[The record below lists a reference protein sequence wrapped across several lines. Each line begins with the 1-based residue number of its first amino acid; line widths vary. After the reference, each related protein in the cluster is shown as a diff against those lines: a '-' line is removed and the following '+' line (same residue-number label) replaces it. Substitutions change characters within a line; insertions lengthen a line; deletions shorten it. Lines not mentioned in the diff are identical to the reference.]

1 MPSLWVEPVE
11 KCGIIQAVRGIKIA
25 SFKSMGVDMK
35 ICVFG
40 AGYVGL
46 VAAACFAESGNTVI
60 TVDID
65 ETRIEALKQGII
77 PIYEPGLKE
86 LVVRNHAEG
95 RLSFTTDVE
104 SAVKSSLINFIAVGT
119 PPGEDGSAD
128 LQYVLAVGRSI
139 GKHMQGYRII
149 VDKSTV
155 PVGTADKVRAAVQ
168 EELNS
173 RGVSYEFDVV
183 SNPEFLKEGAA
194 IDDFMKPDRVVIGT
208 DNVRTAEIMKELY
221 EPFMRKQNRMIV
233 MDIRSAE
240 MTKYAANA
248 MLATRISF
256 MNQIAGLCELMN
268 ADVAAVREGIGSDS
282 RIGYDFLF
290 PGPGYGGSCFPK
302 DVKALIRTAEECGY
316 GMLLLDA
323 VEEVNELQK
332 QVLATKV
339 VNLLG
344 EKDADKPLAG
354 RIVACW
360 GLSFKPRTDDMR
372 EAPSI
377 SIIQELLK
385 NGATVRAHDPEAI
398 NEARKVFA
406 DRITYSTNQYEI
418 LAGADALVIITDWNE
433 YRNPDFE
440 RMKAELKVP
449 VVVDGRNLYKPDRM
463 TLAGFRYIPLG
474 RNGSGISAGGR

>member
-1 MPSLWVEPVE
+1 
-11 KCGIIQAVRGIKIA
+11 
-25 SFKSMGVDMK
+25 MK
-35 ICVFG
+35 ICIFG

-46 VAAACFAESGNTVI
+46 VAAACFAESGNSVI
-60 TVDID
+60 AVDVD
-65 ETRIEALKQGII
+65 EARIEGLKQGII

-86 LVVRNHAEG
+86 MVLRNQAEG
-95 RLSFTTDVE
+95 RLSFSTDAV
-104 SAVKSSLINFIAVGT
+104 SAVQSSLVSFIAVGT

-128 LQYVLAVGRSI
+128 LKYVLGVAREIGRAMS
-139 GKHMQGYRII
+139 GYKII

-168 EELNS
+168 EELTL
-173 RGVSYEFDVV
+173 RGVNLEFDVV

-221 EPFMRKQNRMIV
+221 DPFMRKQNRMIV

-256 MNQIAGLCELMN
+256 MNQIAGLCERMG

-302 DVKALIRTAEECGY
+302 DVKALIRTAEECNY
-316 GMLLLDA
+316 DFLLLKA
-323 VEEVNELQK
+323 VEDVNERQK
-332 QVLATKV
+332 KVLADKLIK
-339 VNLLG
+339 LLG
-344 EKDADKPLAG
+344 SSDEELPLTG
-354 RIVACW
+354 RTIACW

-372 EAPSI
+372 EAPAI
-377 SIIQELLK
+377 TIIERLLAA
-385 NGATVRAHDPEAI
+385 GATVRAHDPEAI
-398 NEARKVFA
+398 KEASKVFG
-406 DRITYSTNQYEI
+406 DRIEYSHNQYDI
-418 LAGADALVIITDWNE
+418 LASADALAIITDWSE
-433 YRNPDFE
+433 YRNPDFD
-440 RMKAELKVP
+440 RIQGALKNP
-449 VVVDGRNLYKPDRM
+449 VIVDSRNLYKPDRM
-463 TLAGFRYIPLG
+463 AAAGFTYIPLG
-474 RNGSGISAGGR
+474 RCGGTVCKGVN

>member
-1 MPSLWVEPVE
+1 
-11 KCGIIQAVRGIKIA
+11 
-25 SFKSMGVDMK
+25 MK

-46 VAAACFAESGNTVI
+46 VAAACFAESGNSVI
-60 TVDID
+60 TVDVD
-65 ETRIEALKQGII
+65 EAKIEGLRQGII

-86 LVVRNHAEG
+86 LVIRNQSEG

-104 SAVKSSLINFIAVGT
+104 AAVQASLINFVAVGT

-139 GKHMQGYRII
+139 GRHMQGYKIV

-155 PVGTADKVRAAVQ
+155 PVGTADKVRAAIQ
-168 EELNS
+168 EELAG
-173 RGVSYEFDVV
+173 RGATYEFDVV
-183 SNPEFLKEGAA
+183 SNSEFLKEGAA

-256 MNQIAGLCELMN
+256 MNQIANLCELMN
-268 ADVAAVREGIGSDS
+268 ADVMAVREGIGSDS

-290 PGPGYGGSCFPK
+290 PGVGYGGSCFPK
-302 DVKALIRTAEECGY
+302 DVKALTRTADECDY
-316 GMLLLDA
+316 DFLLLRA

-332 QVLATKV
+332 QVLSTKV
-339 VNLLG
+339 AHLLG
-344 EKDADKPLAG
+344 SP
-354 RIVACW
+354 
-360 GLSFKPRTDDMR
+360 
-372 EAPSI
+372 
-377 SIIQELLK
+377 
-385 NGATVRAHDPEAI
+385 
-398 NEARKVFA
+398 
-406 DRITYSTNQYEI
+406 
-418 LAGADALVIITDWNE
+418 
-433 YRNPDFE
+433 
-440 RMKAELKVP
+440 
-449 VVVDGRNLYKPDRM
+449 
-463 TLAGFRYIPLG
+463 
-474 RNGSGISAGGR
+474 

>member
-1 MPSLWVEPVE
+1 MRIS
-11 KCGIIQAVRGIKIA
+11 
-25 SFKSMGVDMK
+25 
-35 ICVFG
+35 VFG

-46 VAAACFAESGNTVI
+46 VAAACFAESGNAVI
-60 TVDID
+60 AVDVD
-65 ETRIEALKQGII
+65 AKKIEELKQGII

-86 LVVRNHAEG
+86 MVLRNFSEG
-95 RLSFTTDVE
+95 RLSFTADVSE
-104 SAVKSSLINFIAVGT
+104 AVRSSLINFIAVGT

-128 LQYVLAVGRSI
+128 LQYVLEVAGEIGRSMESY
-139 GKHMQGYRII
+139 KII

-155 PVGTADKVRAAVQ
+155 PVGTADKVRRAVK
-168 EELNS
+168 EELDRRNLS
-173 RGVSYEFDVV
+173 LEFDVV

-221 EPFMRKQNRMIV
+221 DPFMRKQNRMIV

-248 MLATRISF
+248 MLALRISF
-256 MNQIAGLCELMN
+256 MNQIAGLCECMG

-302 DVKALIRTAEECGY
+302 DVKALIMSGEECGFDLR
-316 GMLLLDA
+316 LLRA

-332 QVLATKV
+332 EVLAKK
-339 VNLLG
+339 LIRALG
-344 EKDADKPLAG
+344 TPDEEKTLTG

-377 SIIQELLK
+377 TIIERLIAE
-385 NGATVRAHDPEAI
+385 GATVRVHDPEALK
-398 NEARKVFA
+398 EAKKIFGERVE
-406 DRITYSTNQYEI
+406 YSGNQYEI
-418 LAGADALVIITDWNE
+418 LSQADALVVITDWNE
-433 YRNPDFE
+433 YRNPDFD
-440 RMKAELKVP
+440 RMAQSLKLP
-449 VVVDGRNLYKPDRM
+449 RIVVDGRNLYKPGRM
-463 TLAGFRYIPLG
+463 KDAGFCYLPLG
-474 RNGSGISAGGR
+474 RSGNGSMEEVR

>member
-1 MPSLWVEPVE
+1 
-11 KCGIIQAVRGIKIA
+11 
-25 SFKSMGVDMK
+25 MK
-35 ICVFG
+35 ICIFG

-46 VAAACFAESGNTVI
+46 VAAACFAESGNNVI
-60 TVDID
+60 AVDVD
-65 ETRIEALKQGII
+65 EARIEGLKQGII

-86 LVVRNHAEG
+86 MVIRNHAEG
-95 RLSFTTDVE
+95 RLHFTTDMAE
-104 SAVKSSLINFIAVGT
+104 AVRSSLISFIAVGT

-128 LQYVLAVGRSI
+128 LQYVLSVARDIGRNME
-139 GKHMQGYRII
+139 GFKII

-155 PVGTADKVRAAVQ
+155 PVGTADKVRLAVQ
-168 EELNS
+168 EELDR
-173 RGVSYEFDVV
+173 RGVALEFDVV

-221 EPFMRKQNRMIV
+221 DPFMRKQNRMIV

-256 MNQIAGLCELMN
+256 MNQIAGLCERMG
-268 ADVAAVREGIGSDS
+268 ADVAAVREGIGSDT

-302 DVKALIRTAEECGY
+302 DVKALIRTGEECDFDFK
-316 GMLLLDA
+316 LLRA

-332 QVLATKV
+332 EVLANKLIK
-339 VNLLG
+339 LLG
-344 EKDADKPLAG
+344 SPDEEKNLTG
-354 RIVACW
+354 RTIACW

-372 EAPSI
+372 EAPAI
-377 SIIQELLK
+377 TIIERLLAA
-385 NGATVRAHDPEAI
+385 GATVRAHDPEALK
-398 NEARKVFA
+398 EAQKVFGN
-406 DRITYSTNQYEI
+406 RIEYSSSQYEI

-433 YRNPDFE
+433 YRNPDFD
-440 RMKAELKVP
+440 RIMDSLKTP
-449 VVVDGRNLYKPDRM
+449 CIVDGRNLYKPNRM
-463 TLAGFRYIPLG
+463 KEAGFRYFPLG
-474 RNGSGISAGGR
+474 RNSASIQEEGK

>member
-1 MPSLWVEPVE
+1 
-11 KCGIIQAVRGIKIA
+11 
-25 SFKSMGVDMK
+25 MK
-35 ICVFG
+35 ISVFG

-60 TVDID
+60 TVDVD
-65 ETRIEALKQGII
+65 EKKIAGLKNGII

-86 LVVRNHAEG
+86 LILRNQTEG
-95 RLSFTTDVE
+95 RLSFTTDVAE
-104 SAVKSSLINFIAVGT
+104 AVEQSLIQFIAVGT

-128 LQYVLAVGRSI
+128 LQYVLAVGRTI
-139 GKHMQGYRII
+139 GQQMNGFKII

-168 EELNS
+168 EELDK
-173 RGVSYEFDVV
+173 RGSHLEFDVV

-194 IDDFMKPDRVVIGT
+194 IDDFMKPDRVVVGT

-221 EPFMRKQNRMIV
+221 DPFMRKQSRMII

-256 MNQIAGLCELMN
+256 MNQIANLCELMG

-282 RIGYDFLF
+282 RIGYEFLF

-302 DVKALIRTAEECGY
+302 DVKALIRTAEECNY
-316 GMLLLDA
+316 DFLLLKA
-323 VEEVNELQK
+323 VEEVNERQK
-332 QVLATKV
+332 EVLAEKLIKT
-339 VNLLG
+339 LG
-344 EKDADKPLAG
+344 SADEEKPLTG

-372 EAPSI
+372 EAPSLT
-377 SIIQELLK
+377 IIERLLAA
-385 NGATVRAHDPEAI
+385 GAIVRAHDPEALH
-398 NEARKVFA
+398 EAQKHFG
-406 DRITYSTNQYEI
+406 DRIEYSSNQYEI
-418 LAGADALVIITDWNE
+418 LQNADALVVITDWHE
-433 YRNPDFE
+433 YRNPDFD
-440 RMKAELKVP
+440 RIKSALKQP
-449 VVVDGRNLYKPDRM
+449 LIVDGRNLYKPGRM
-463 TLAGFRYIPLG
+463 QESGIRYIPLG
-474 RNGSGISAGGR
+474 RAAHGIQSGGA